1 MQQSHILLI
10 YRQRLRCQRLP
21 KNSGNQSNALWKW
34 NQKNVENIEI
44 IATR

>member
-21 KNSGNQSNALWKW
+21 KNSGNQSNALW